1 MLYLFHE
8 TLLTTLFV
16 YLIPFYELYFSKLN
30 STYLS
35 YVTNLP
41 FIFYASLLLE
51 NYVDAPSR
59 NFAHNL
65 YVSLKKNDSY
75 SETSIKDDKLLKFLS
90 KDLFFRNII
99 FLLVFLSVLSCITF

>member
-8 TLLTTLFV
+8 TIKNTLVV
-16 YLIPFYELYFSKLN
+16 YLIPFYEPYFSK
-30 STYLS
+30 SHSIFLS
-35 YVTNLP
+35 FVTNLP
-41 FIFYASLLLE
+41 IIFYASLLLE

-90 KDLFFRNII
+90 KDLFFRNLILLLI
-99 FLLVFLSVLSCITF
+99 FLSFVNYRII